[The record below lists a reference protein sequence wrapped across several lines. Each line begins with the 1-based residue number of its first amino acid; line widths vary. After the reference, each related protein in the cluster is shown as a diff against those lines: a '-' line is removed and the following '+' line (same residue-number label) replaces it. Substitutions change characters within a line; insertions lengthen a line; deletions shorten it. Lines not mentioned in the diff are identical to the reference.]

1 MTFETVYPMWEAV
14 RSRFTKTVTA
24 LTEEELSLKLGET
37 SIGQLVYHT
46 GEVEYIFSDWYFDQK
61 QPKIEQPS
69 LTDKEQ
75 LIDYL
80 AAANQF
86 LIEAMRNL
94 PEEKWHEARETR
106 MGSSTPLEIVGRLI
120 YHTGIHSGQ
129 ISDIKKYGQ

>member
-14 RSRFTKTVTA
+14 RSRFTKTVTT

-46 GEVEYIFSDWYFDQK
+46 GEVEYIFAEWYFEEKSKD
-61 QPKIEQPS
+61 IEQPS
-69 LTDKEQ
+69 LTDKEE
-75 LIDYL
+75 LLHYL
-80 AAANQF
+80 EAANQF
-86 LIEAMRNL
+86 LIAAMRKL

-106 MGSSTPLEIVGRLI
+106 MGSSTPLEIVGRLM

-129 ISDIKKYGQ
+129 ISDIKKYGA